1 MGTAPIAFAY
11 DLSAGR
17 LAMHLGQD
25 EAALID
31 FYRTMSDA
39 DRQAVMHIARGMAER
54 AEQVAAARP
63 KGFRPRE
70 EKPE

>member
-1 MGTAPIAFAY
+1 
-11 DLSAGR
+11 
-17 LAMHLGQD
+17 MHLGQD